1 MSIVEVRGLCKAF
14 GDNQVLKN
22 LDFQIE
28 KGEVVTLIG
37 PSGGGK
43 TTLLRSLNWLNVP
56 DAGRVTIDGVTI
68 EAGKENKQ
76 QIRELR
82 EKTSM
87 VFQHYNLWK
96 NKTALENITEGLIRV
111 QKIPKVQAVEK
122 AEHLLERVGLIE
134 KRDEYPVRLSGGQQQ
149 RIGIARALAAE
160 PQVMLFDEPTSAL
173 DPEWIGGVLDV
184 MKEIAA
190 DGMTMIVVSHEMR
203 FVKNVASR
211 ILFLEGGQI
220 VEDNTPEKLFNN
232 PENERTRAFL
242 EMAEL

>member
-1 MSIVEVRGLCKAF
+1 MA
-14 GDNQVLKN
+14 
-22 LDFQIE
+22 QIICRD
-28 KGEVVTLIG
+28 LAIG
-37 PSGGGK
+37 YEGK
-43 TTLLRSLNWLNVP
+43 TVVQNINLSVKKGDYLCVIGENGAGKSTFMKTLLGLLSPVS
-56 DAGRVTIDGVTI
+56 GKIEFHDGLKKNEI
-68 EAGKENKQ
+68 GYLPQ
-76 QIRELR
+76 Q
-82 EKTSM
+82 
-87 VFQHYNLWK
+87 
-96 NKTALENITEGLIRV
+96 TEV
-111 QKIPKVQAVEK
+111 QKDFPASVREIVLSGCQNHLGFWPFYRTKEK
-122 AEHLLERVGLIE
+122 KYAEDMMKKLQITHLS
-134 KRDEYPVRLSGGQQQ
+134 KRCYRELSGGQQQ
-149 RIGIARALAAE
+149 RVGIARALAAE

>member
-76 QIRELR
+76 QIRALR

-111 QKIPKVQAVEK
+111 QKMPKVQAVEK

-149 RIGIARALAAE
+149 RVLLAKALVNE
-160 PQVMLFDEPTSAL
+160 PGLLLMDEPASGMDENSTMLFYQLLCRINREQGVTI
-173 DPEWIGGVLDV
+173 WIITHDRKRL
-184 MKEIAA
+184 EAYA
-190 DGMTMIVVSHEMR
+190 DDIW
-203 FVKNVASR
+203 
-211 ILFLEGGQI
+211 FLEDGTMKQVRSGPK
-220 VEDNTPEKLFNN
+220 EECYGDL
-232 PENERTRAFL
+232 
-242 EMAEL
+242 

>member
-1 MSIVEVRGLCKAF
+1 MAQIPWLLA
-14 GDNQVLKN
+14 VLPYKRKKYAEDMMKK
-22 LDFQIE
+22 LQITHLS
-28 KGEVVTLIG
+28 K
-37 PSGGGK
+37 
-43 TTLLRSLNWLNVP
+43 RCY
-56 DAGRVTIDGVTI
+56 
-68 EAGKENKQ
+68 
-76 QIRELR
+76 RE
-82 EKTSM
+82 
-87 VFQHYNLWK
+87 
-96 NKTALENITEGLIRV
+96 
-111 QKIPKVQAVEK
+111 
-122 AEHLLERVGLIE
+122 
-134 KRDEYPVRLSGGQQQ
+134 LSGGQQQ
-149 RIGIARALAAE
+149 RVGIARALAAE

>member
-1 MSIVEVRGLCKAF
+1 MSIVEVGGLCKAF

-111 QKIPKVQAVEK
+111 QKMPKVQAVEK

>member
-76 QIRELR
+76 QILALR

-111 QKIPKVQAVEK
+111 QKMPKVQAVEK

-149 RIGIARALAAE
+149 RVGIARALAAE

>member
-76 QIRELR
+76 QIRALR
-82 EKTSM
+82 ENTSM

-111 QKIPKVQAVEK
+111 QKMPKVQAVEK
-122 AEHLLERVGLIE
+122 AEHLLERVGRIE

-149 RIGIARALAAE
+149 RVGIARALAAE

-232 PENERTRAFL
+232 PENERTKAFL

>member
-76 QIRELR
+76 QIRTLR

-111 QKIPKVQAVEK
+111 QKMPKVQAVEK

-149 RIGIARALAAE
+149 RVGIARALAAE

>member
-76 QIRELR
+76 QIRALR
-82 EKTSM
+82 EKTGM

-111 QKIPKVQAVEK
+111 QKMPKVQAVEK

-149 RIGIARALAAE
+149 RVGIARALAAE

-232 PENERTRAFL
+232 PENERTKAFL

>member
-1 MSIVEVRGLCKAF
+1 MPIVEVKGLCKAF
-14 GDNQVLKN
+14 GDNQVLNN

-76 QIRELR
+76 QIRVLR

-111 QKIPKVQAVEK
+111 QKMPKVQAVEK

-149 RIGIARALAAE
+149 RVGIARALAAE

>member
-76 QIRELR
+76 QIWALR

-111 QKIPKVQAVEK
+111 QKMPKVQAVEK

-149 RIGIARALAAE
+149 RVGIARALAAE